1 MRTLPE
7 LGRQRGLTL
16 IELIVAIV
24 IIGVCVAGVMA
35 VFNEAVRGSANPMM
49 VKQSYAIAEA
59 LMEEVQLAPFTFCD
73 ASDPVAETAASI
85 ADCTIPLQAG
95 ARPFDHV
102 LKYNGMA
109 LNPVSGINGVPIP
122 NLAAY
127 SATVTVAAGTLNTIL
142 PATGDAVLITV
153 AVTAPNGVYILQG
166 WRTRYA
172 PTAVP

>member
-1 MRTLPE
+1 MRTLLEPV
-7 LGRQRGLTL
+7 RQRGLTL

-59 LMEEVQLAPFTFCD
+59 LMEEVQLAPFTQCD
-73 ASDPVAETAASI
+73 PSDPLAETGV
-85 ADCTIPLQAG
+85 CTPGFVPPAG

-109 LNPVSGINGVPIP
+109 LNPVSGIDGAPIP

-153 AVTAPNGVYILQG
+153 TVAAPNGVYTLQG